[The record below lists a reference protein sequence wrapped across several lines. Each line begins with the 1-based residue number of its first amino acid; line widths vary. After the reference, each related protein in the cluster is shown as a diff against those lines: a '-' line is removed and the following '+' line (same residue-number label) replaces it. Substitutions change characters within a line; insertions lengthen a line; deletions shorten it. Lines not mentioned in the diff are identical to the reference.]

1 MDALRLLKEA
11 QDVAR
16 EKAADRWQDTD
27 LVFCTRTGTPVTAHN
42 VRRDFRKVVE
52 ATGLTG
58 REWSPRELRHS
69 FVSVLSDSGV
79 PIEDISR
86 LVGHS
91 NTVVT
96 ETVYR
101 HQIRHVIMQGA
112 AAMDK
117 IFGS

>member
-1 MDALRLLKEA
+1 MEGHGPRVLHTHGR
-11 QDVAR
+11 
-16 EKAADRWQDTD
+16 
-27 LVFCTRTGTPVTAHN
+27 PVTAHN

-52 ATGLTG
+52 AAGLTG

-101 HQIRHVIMQGA
+101 HQIRPVIMQGA

-117 IFGS
+117 IFGT

>member
-16 EKAADRWQDTD
+16 EKAGTRWQDTD

-42 VRRDFRKVVE
+42 VRRDFRKVVVT
-52 ATGLTG
+52 AGLTE
-58 REWSPRELRHS
+58 RKWSPRELRHS

-101 HQIRHVIMQGA
+101 HQIRPVIMQGA

>member
-1 MDALRLLKEA
+1 M
-11 QDVAR
+11 V
-16 EKAADRWQDTD
+16 
-27 LVFCTRTGTPVTAHN
+27 
-42 VRRDFRKVVE
+42 
-52 ATGLTG
+52 
-58 REWSPRELRHS
+58 SRELRHS

-96 ETVYR
+96 GTVYR
-101 HQIRHVIMQGA
+101 HQIRPVIMQGA
-112 AAMDK
+112 EAIDR